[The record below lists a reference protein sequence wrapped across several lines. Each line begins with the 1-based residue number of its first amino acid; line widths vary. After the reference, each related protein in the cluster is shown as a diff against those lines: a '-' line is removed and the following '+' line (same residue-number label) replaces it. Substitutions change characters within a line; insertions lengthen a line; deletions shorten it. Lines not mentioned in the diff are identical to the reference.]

1 MKKISRAISAARKIH
16 EFDATGLSIGRL
28 ASQIAKIL
36 QGKHLPS
43 YTPNIDGGEV
53 VCVTHAAKVKITGS
67 KVVQKQYFHYS
78 GYPGGM
84 KVKDLK
90 EVMQKDPADA
100 LRRSVKSMLPKNRL
114 LKDRLKRLTI
124 TN

>member
-1 MKKISRAISAARKIH
+1 MKNTSTAPRAPRKIH
-16 EFDATGLSIGRL
+16 DIDAAGLSIGRL

-36 QGKHLPS
+36 QGKHLPT
-43 YTPNIDGGEV
+43 YTPNIDGGEAV
-53 VCVTHAAKVKITGS
+53 RVTNAAKVKITGA
-67 KVVQKQYFHYS
+67 KMAQKQYFHYS

-114 LKDRLKRLTI
+114 LKDRLKRFTV